1 MIKDKLTNT
10 QMALQ
15 MFAAMVG
22 VGVLSLPSVLVGS
35 AGVDAWLV
43 ILLAGGYAVI
53 AVSIMAYLGNR
64 FPGKSI
70 IQYAPLL
77 LGHVLGTCVL
87 LAFLLYFLMFVGTIV
102 RMSADVTK
110 LFLLDL
116 TPVEVIVLGML
127 VTSTYLILQGV
138 NAIARFNEFI
148 QPLALFALLL
158 VLTQTLRE
166 TDFGR
171 LLPVLGD
178 GIQSVLQSFPS
189 VFFSLL
195 GFEILLFLHPFMEN
209 PSRGLQSAFLAIGMT
224 VVLYAL
230 LTILS
235 IALMGAAEVELIE
248 YPALAIIKSIEV
260 PGSFIER
267 LDSIMMMVWVPF
279 AVTSIV
285 MFHYCASLITSQLL
299 GLQDH
304 RVVSLLYVPI
314 VFLIAVLPR
323 NVLEVER
330 WSQWTSWLGAGLVSL
345 VPLSMIVAYKWRA
358 RRVSST

>member
-1 MIKDKLTNT
+1 MIKDKMTST
-10 QMALQ
+10 QMTLQ
-15 MFAAMVG
+15 LFAAMVG
-22 VGVLSLPSVLVGS
+22 VGVLSLPSKLVSS
-35 AGVDAWLV
+35 AGVDGWLV

-77 LGHVLGTCVL
+77 LGNVLSTCIL

-116 TPVEVIVLGML
+116 TPVEIIVLGML
-127 VTSTYLILQGV
+127 VTSTYLIQQGI
-138 NAIARFNEFI
+138 NAIARFNECI
-148 QPLALFALLL
+148 QPLALIALLI

-171 LLPVLGD
+171 LLPVLGE
-178 GIQSVLQSFPS
+178 GIQPVLQSFPN
-189 VFFSLL
+189 VIFSLL
-195 GFEILLFLHPFMEN
+195 GFEILLFIHPFMEKQ
-209 PSRGLQSAFLAIGMT
+209 SHALQSSFIAIGMT
-224 VVLYAL
+224 VFLYII

-235 IALMGAAEVELIE
+235 IAMMGAAEVKLVE

-285 MFHYCASLITSQLL
+285 MFHYCASLITTQLL
-299 GLQDH
+299 HLHEH

-330 WSQWTSWLGAGLVSL
+330 WSQWTSWLGVGLVSL
-345 VPLSMIVAYKWRA
+345 VPISLILAYKWRA
-358 RRVSST
+358 RRMSSS